1 MEKYDIR
8 IGNFME
14 KFNLLELEA
23 LWGAILSLKTP
34 DECARFFEDI
44 CTIKEIQD
52 ISQRLEVARLL
63 KEGSVYTEI
72 AAKTGAS
79 TATISRVN
87 KCLSYGSG
95 GYGIVLDR
103 LEKIE
108 KTTKSA
114 K

>member
-1 MEKYDIR
+1 
-8 IGNFME
+8 ME
-14 KFNLLELEA
+14 KFNVIELEA
-23 LWGAILSLKTP
+23 LWNAILSLKTP
-34 DECARFFEDI
+34 DECGRFFEDI
-44 CTIKEIQD
+44 CTIKEIKD

-63 KEGSVYTEI
+63 KEGCVYTEI
-72 AAKTGAS
+72 ASKTGAS

-95 GYGIVLDR
+95 GYTIVLDR

-108 KTTKSA
+108 KTSKSA